1 MLEVVFPLWVISGHF
16 AKSHQCLLYP
26 VKRTFIYGTPGSLQ
40 LIGNLIDAG
49 LRAVV
54 VFPGCARDADRVDNL
69 VAHFDWQSAA
79 KEDRHFAWQHSSGPK
94 VRFGSKAD
102 ILGSLR
108 DVRFTP
114 ESGHRPNAISTSAK
128 CQ

>member
-54 VFPGCARDADRVDNL
+54 VFPGCARDADR
-69 VAHFDWQSAA
+69 
-79 KEDRHFAWQHSSGPK
+79 
-94 VRFGSKAD
+94 AD
-102 ILGSLR
+102 DFIEIR
-108 DVRFTP
+108 
-114 ESGHRPNAISTSAK
+114 
-128 CQ
+128 